1 MLCLKTAALFQVLSS
16 EIKRWQSRHALRAV
30 LFVTCL
36 FDAQTYLNNQENLVD
51 IFALIDAVVTIKD
64 AVQAAQEA
72 GVLEHHEALA
82 DAFWASFHSAR

>member
-1 MLCLKTAALFQVLSS
+1 M
-16 EIKRWQSRHALRAV
+16 
-30 LFVTCL
+30 
-36 FDAQTYLNNQENLVD
+36 D

-82 DAFWASFHSAR
+82 DAFWASFHLVK